1 MDFDIKAVFGVAIAA
16 VALPFASQAVSADD
30 AFLTCATEGC
40 DRYADGR
47 TVADGECYALVYTK
61 PGFTFAG
68 FSADGTVAKPE
79 ESDLVAVAPLAK
91 DGHCPRT
98 LFAVPRDYAS
108 SRKDGKWEIFLLDT
122 RGTDGKP
129 AGLDAKGVVGR
140 IRRWG
145 EPAAS
150 VRDFSGGTATSASK
164 TDPEAAGGL
173 AANPAELPKDAPRPR
188 ITGIKVENGVVK
200 VTVADT
206 VPYLAYGLDDAETA
220 KGSARNPRA
229 KERAKRDGDKTKEIV
244 LESPAAETEGGELL
258 KVVGGL

>member
-1 MDFDIKAVFGVAIAA
+1 MTIDIKKIFGAAIAV
-16 VALPFASQAVSADD
+16 VALPFVSQAASADD

-40 DRYADGR
+40 DRYADG
-47 TVADGECYALVYTK
+47 TPVADGECYALVYTK
-61 PGFTFAG
+61 PGLEFAG

-79 ESDLVAVAPLAK
+79 ESDLVAAAPLAK

-98 LFAVPRDYAS
+98 LFTIPRDYAS
-108 SRKDGKWEIFLLDT
+108 ARQDGKWEVFLLDT
-122 RGTDGKP
+122 RGADGKP
-129 AGLDAKGVVGR
+129 AGLDASGAIGR

-145 EPAAS
+145 DAAAD
-150 VRDFSGGTATSASK
+150 VKDFSGGAATSGSA
-164 TDPEAAGGL
+164 PEAAGGL
-173 AANPAELPKDAPRPR
+173 AANPADLPKDAPRPR